1 MLPEDTKA
9 RKANI
14 VAKLQQL
21 QVNNHFPNA
30 VPVPR
35 EECPKPY
42 TDESFEEAA
51 IQWLIKTD
59 QVCSLM
65 IVFVNWLCFFLADSS
80 I

>member
-9 RKANI
+9 RKADI
-14 VAKLQQL
+14 VAKLQQS
-21 QVNNHFPNA
+21 QVNDHFPNA
-30 VPVPR
+30 VPIPR
-35 EECPKPY
+35 EERPKPY

-65 IVFVNWLCFFLADSS
+65 IVFVN
-80 I
+80 